1 MPSLSSAPSPS
12 PPPPCRQAYCNIL
25 AGAAFCIGL
34 KYAGTEDP
42 VAFTTLRAVIKEFL
56 GFPGTTMGEC
66 AGRTTIESCLMV
78 LLISISLVFA
88 GSGNCEILRIIR
100 YLRSRVGPQYPHITY
115 GSHMAIHMSLGLLF
129 LGAGRYTI
137 AKTPESIAALV
148 CAFFPKFPIHSNDNR

>member
-1 MPSLSSAPSPS
+1 M
-12 PPPPCRQAYCNIL
+12 
-25 AGAAFCIGL
+25 AGGAFCIGL
-34 KYAGTEDP
+34 KYAGTENME
-42 VAFTTLRAVIKEFL
+42 AFATLRAVIKEFL
-56 GFPGTTMGEC
+56 SFPGSPMGEC
-66 AGRTTIESCLMV
+66 AGRTTVESCLMV

-129 LGAGRYTI
+129 LGAGRFTI
-137 AKTPESIAALV
+137 AQTPESIAALV